1 LAGTPLAA
9 ERAATEVEPRPP
21 ILRIEGLSKTFPGT
35 KALDQV
41 DLTIGEGEIH
51 ALIGQN
57 GSGKSTLIK
66 ILAGYHV
73 PEPGAHIEV
82 NGQVVP
88 PPLQQ
93 SDYLAL
99 GIGFVHQD
107 LGLFESMSVLENLR
121 VSSLTRTGSAWLSWS
136 KERRAARETLARFD
150 LHFNLDA
157 PVSSLSRT
165 DRAMLAIVRTFDQ
178 LDKRS
183 EISGTKGLAVLDEP
197 TAFLPAEGKEKLYG
211 LIREFARSGGTVLFV
226 SHDLEEVLEITDRVT
241 VLRDGRVC
249 GTRTTRETS
258 PSQLV
263 ELIVGHS
270 LGVPTSSSPVGR
282 LVVGAAESV
291 HVDGLKARGIGPV
304 DLEVGAG
311 EVVGLA
317 GLIGS
322 GADEIPYLLFGAMPA
337 QDGLLHIGPASYQLA
352 RMSPDV
358 AMRAGLALVP
368 ADRLGE
374 GAVNSLKVLDNITL
388 PVLDSYYR
396 KGWLQRGA
404 MASDASDL
412 IRRFRVR
419 PPTADV
425 TLGTLSGGNQQKVL
439 LAKWLQSDPVL
450 LLLHEPT
457 QGVDVGAREQ
467 IFAYI
472 RQAADQGVAILCASH
487 DHEQLAIICD
497 RVLVMS
503 RGRIAGELTGEELSQ
518 HRITEACLVGR
529 VRTMEVG

>member
-1 LAGTPLAA
+1 MSGISKRFGGVP
-9 ERAATEVEPRPP
+9 V
-21 ILRIEGLSKTFPGT
+21 LRE
-35 KALDQV
+35 V
-41 DLTIGEGEIH
+41 DLTLERGEVHGLLGE
-51 ALIGQN
+51 N

-66 ILAGYHV
+66 ILAGYHL
-73 PEPGAHIEV
+73 PEPEAHIEV
-82 NGQVVP
+82 NGQVVT

-93 SDYLAL
+93 SDHLAL

-121 VSSLTRTGSAWLSWS
+121 VPSLTRTGSAWLSWS
-136 KERRAARETLARFD
+136 KERRAARETLERFD
-150 LHFNLDA
+150 LRFNLEA

-178 LDKRS
+178 LAKGS
-183 EISGTKGLAVLDEP
+183 EGSRVKGLAVLDEP

-211 LIREFARSGGTVLFV
+211 LIRAFARGGGAVLFV

-249 GTRTTRETS
+249 GTRSTRDTS

-270 LGVPTSSSPVGR
+270 LGVQMSASAGR
-282 LVVGAAESV
+282 SLVRAEGSA

-337 QDGLLHIGPASYQLA
+337 EDGLMHLGPASYQLA

-388 PVLDSYYR
+388 PVLNAYYR

-419 PPTADV
+419 PPTADA

-439 LAKWLQSDPVL
+439 LAKWVQTDPLL

-457 QGVDVGAREQ
+457 QGVDVGAREE

-472 RQAADQGVAILCASH
+472 RQAADRAVAILCASH
-487 DHEQLAIICD
+487 DHEQLAMICD

-503 RGRIAGELTGEELSQ
+503 RGRVTGELAGDELSQ
-518 HRITEACLVGR
+518 RRITEACLMGR
-529 VRTMEVG
+529 VRSAEVG